1 MDKNFEKVFLIN
13 FNKLI
18 IIFTLKISIITT
30 TQETSYPMTPFM
42 LLALIEIEN
51 NPNPNHHNH
60 HNLPNHDAF
69 AELAE
74 IRQQSDA
81 PTLILML
88 VLAFIFILA
97 MLFEERNSF
106 NL

>member
-1 MDKNFEKVFLIN
+1 
-13 FNKLI
+13 LI

-30 TQETSYPMTPFM
+30 TQETAYPMTPFM
-42 LLALIEIEN
+42 LLALIEFEN
-51 NPNPNHHNH
+51 NPNPNHHNHPNH

-88 VLAFIFILA
+88 VLAFIFILGI
-97 MLFEERNSF
+97 LFGERDNF